1 MYRVIGPGV
10 ITRQAPFMSPPFF
23 AGREELMDRWLAV
36 RGEDSVSLSD
46 CEALCM
52 ECTSRCGFEGEK
64 VALHGVCVIHP
75 HP

>member
-1 MYRVIGPGV
+1 M
-10 ITRQAPFMSPPFF
+10 
-23 AGREELMDRWLAV
+23 AV
-36 RGEDSVSLSD
+36 RGETLSVSLSD

-52 ECTSRCGFEGEK
+52 ECTSRCGFEGGK